1 MKKRILVLI
10 VDDSALVRQALRE
23 VISSDSLLEV
33 IGAVDGPFE
42 AVKKIREVLPDVLIL
57 DIEMPGMDGLTF
69 LKKVMKQHPIPTV
82 ICSSLA
88 QSGSAVAMKA
98 LEYGAVDVIAKPNIA
113 NYQFFEEEKV
123 RICDAIRAAAFTKLK
138 TGHFPLEIPEKLT
151 ADAIIASRPI
161 ARSPSVTEKIVAIG
175 ASTGGTEA
183 LRAILTKLP
192 NNSPGIVI
200 VQHMPEFFTEQF
212 SRRLNE
218 ECDVEVVEAYTGCV
232 VHAGRVVVAHGNK
245 HLLLVRK
252 HTQYSVEVRDG
263 PLVCR
268 HRPSVDVLFRSFA
281 QNAQKNGLG
290 ILLTGMGDDGALGLL
305 EMRQAGAITIAQDEK
320 TCVVFG
326 MPNEAIKLNAVDQVL
341 PLQAVPSAIL
351 KYANSQVL
359 RTKRPM

>member
-23 VISSDSLLEV
+23 VISSDQLLEV
-33 IGAVDGPFE
+33 VGAVDGPFE
-42 AVKKIREVLPDVLIL
+42 AVKKIREILPDVLVL

-69 LKKVMKQHPIPTV
+69 LKKVMKQHPIPTI

-98 LEYGAVDVIAKPNIA
+98 LEYGAADVIAKPNIA

-138 TGHFPLEIPEKLT
+138 NNISLEIPDKLS
-151 ADAIIASRPI
+151 ADAIIPRRLTAH
-161 ARSPSVTEKIVAIG
+161 SPFVTEKVVAIG

-183 LRAILTKLP
+183 LRTILTKLP
-192 NNSPGIVI
+192 NSSPGIVI

-212 SRRLNE
+212 ARRLNE
-218 ECDVEVVEAYTGCV
+218 ECDVEVVEAYTGCA

-252 HTQYSVEVRDG
+252 HNQYSVEVRNG
-263 PLVCR
+263 PLICR
-268 HRPSVDVLFRSFA
+268 HRPSVDVLFRSVA

-326 MPNEAIKLNAVDQVL
+326 MPNEAIKLNAVDYVL
-341 PLQAVPSAIL
+341 PLHAVPSAIL
-351 KYANSQVL
+351 KYANRQSGSN
-359 RTKRPM
+359 RSM